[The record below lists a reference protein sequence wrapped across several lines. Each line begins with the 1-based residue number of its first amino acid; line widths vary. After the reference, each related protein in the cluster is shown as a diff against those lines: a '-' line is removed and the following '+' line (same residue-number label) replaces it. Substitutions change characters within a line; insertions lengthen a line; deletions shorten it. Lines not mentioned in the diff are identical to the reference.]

1 MKPSEKAKKIGF
13 KSLKQVAKI
22 LGVTEQTVIN
32 KSKDEKGFDDLL
44 IGAKHKLSLAEI
56 EFYQDCAV
64 REEMTFA
71 KWLESKDEI

>member
-32 KSKDEKGFDDLL
+32 KSKDERGFDDLL

-64 REEMTFA
+64 RERITFA
-71 KWLESKDEI
+71 EWLDSKGEI